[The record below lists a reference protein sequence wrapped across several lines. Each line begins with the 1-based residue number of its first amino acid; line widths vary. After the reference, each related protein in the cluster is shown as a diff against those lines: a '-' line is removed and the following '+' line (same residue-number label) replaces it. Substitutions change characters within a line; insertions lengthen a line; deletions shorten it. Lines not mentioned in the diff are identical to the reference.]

1 MPPWRSRRRGS
12 ASCGARWRRLP
23 SRPVYGLC
31 ISGVSLAACLDAANL
46 RFKSASSTYNTTAP
60 SAGSRRIY
68 DSVRKAHN
76 PTGNVIWANLSSA
89 ETADASYEVGMVAFK
104 IRNTS
109 SDFNANGYTYIYV
122 AFAEQPFRYA
132 NAR

>member
-1 MPPWRSRRRGS
+1 M
-12 ASCGARWRRLP
+12 
-23 SRPVYGLC
+23 YGLC
-31 ISGVSLAACLDAANL
+31 ISGVSLAACLDAASL

-60 SAGSRRIY
+60 SAGSWRIY

-89 ETADASYEVGMVAFK
+89 ETADASNELDMVANGFK

-122 AFAEQPFRYA
+122 AFAEQPFKYA
-132 NAR
+132 NALGHAPSNAPL